1 MKNLRVI
8 LSYILVAML
17 ASVITM
23 SAFGGEPEAEYDK
36 LDDLADL
43 IEECFIGEADRAS
56 MEDAAAAAMV
66 GSLGDQW
73 SYYMTAQDYKAYM
86 EQMQNAYVG
95 IGITITVAEDGSGFE
110 IIKVDAGGPAEEA
123 GMQVGDVI
131 VLIEGQSAAGMDTV
145 AARDLVR
152 GEEDTQVAL
161 GVRRGEE
168 TLDLMVTRK
177 TVKMPVVKSQMLD
190 DGMGLITIY
199 NFDERCAEETIAAI
213 VALQGQGA
221 NALIF
226 DVRNNPGGY
235 KKQLVLVLDHLLP
248 EGPLF
253 RSEDYTGKVYVDE
266 SNAKHL
272 DMPMAVLVNGDSYSA
287 AEFFAAAL
295 DEYDAAIVVGEKT
308 TGKGYFQSAYELEDG
323 SAVNLSVGK
332 YTTPKG
338 VTLAGVGITPEIL
351 VEVDEETAYQIYAEL
366 IEPADDPQIQAAIKA
381 LREER

>member
-1 MKNLRVI
+1 MKKLSVI

-43 IEECFIGEADRAS
+43 IEECFIGEAERSA

-66 GSLGDQW
+66 DSLGDRW
-73 SYYMTAQDYKAYM
+73 SYYMTAQDYRAYT

-95 IGITITVAEDGSGFE
+95 IGITITVTEDGSGFE

-123 GMQVGDVI
+123 GMQVGDMI
-131 VLIEGQSAAGMDTV
+131 VLIEGQSVAGMST
-145 AARDLVR
+145 AEARDLVR
-152 GEEDTQVAL
+152 GEENTQVTL
-161 GVRRGEE
+161 GVRRGGE
-168 TLDLMVTRK
+168 TLDLTVTRK
-177 TVKMPVVKSQMLD
+177 TVKMPVVKAQLLD
-190 DGMGLITIY
+190 DSIGFVTIY

-213 VALQGQGA
+213 VDLREQGA
-221 NALIF
+221 DALIF

-235 KKQLVLVLDHLLP
+235 KKQLVQVLDYLLP

-253 RSEDYTGKVYVDE
+253 RSEDYTGKIYVDQ

-272 DMPMAVLVNGDSYSA
+272 DMPMAVLVNGNSYSA

-308 TGKGYFQSAYELEDG
+308 TGKGYFQSAYELKDG

-332 YTTPKG
+332 YTTPNG
-338 VTLAGVGITPEIL
+338 VTLAGVGITPEVL
-351 VEVDEETAYQIYAEL
+351 VGVDEETAYQIYAET

-381 LREER
+381 LKAE